1 MTHIPY
7 LRSSTAGPQP
17 DRRARVLIMG
27 ILLLA
32 LAGLCVLIL
41 TLTIY
46 GIDFLPTG
54 GPPMGTLRRIIG
66 AMLVYGTGTA
76 FFLATGLGSLMRK
89 RWARPVVLAVAWSWL
104 LAGACVA
111 AVLIQRIV

>member
-7 LRSSTAGPQP
+7 LRSSTTGPQP
-17 DRRARVLIMG
+17 DRRARVLLMG
-27 ILLLA
+27 ILLLV

-46 GIDFLPTG
+46 GIEFIRI

-66 AMLVYGTGTA
+66 AMLIYGTAAA
-76 FFLATGLGSLMRK
+76 FFLTTGLGSLMRK

-104 LAGACVA
+104 LAGLYLV
-111 AVLIQRIV
+111 VLLI